1 MAAAAAAGHD
11 DDTPTPYIVM
21 GHGVEDIGKNANEGS
36 NFGSSRFRLPKG
48 ITVVTLALC
57 GNSTMEE
64 EVCPFLNLFTED
76 GVKKMLSDPVNHIPE
91 LEAHIDGKSI
101 HVYTEGDFFPALAVS
116 YFARFPDMIYKSGVY
131 PYPIN
136 ERQLI
141 PKAKQ
146 ADRAE
151 CKRFA
156 LGVTT
161 ALSDKV
167 DIDVV
172 EDLYKQSV
180 YPPLPELDPAKPIT
194 YKTLKNRLTLE
205 FKDVFDALPKP
216 AVYYYVIC
224 RAPYTRSEGTYS
236 KTVFGKDPRRMVE
249 SMPNPFDVKDIKRLL
264 KLDEA
269 YMKEQAKKVDDGDED
284 AKDLNGLDFVIHMKE
299 HPEDAPKSLHELFEA
314 IKPVPTRNTLE
325 EFRQVRDGVNALKRY
340 DVDLIKHEG
349 LQAEFKSFLRNFSQW
364 QYDDPSSYINR
375 LERRRRGSLTQQ
387 QKYKKRAAAAA
398 DAAGGHEGGARR
410 RRHTRKGDG
419 KHGRKMTRRK

>member
-1 MAAAAAAGHD
+1 MAAAAAGH

-21 GHGVEDIGKNANEGS
+21 GHGVEDIGKNANEGN

-64 EVCPFLNLFTED
+64 EVCPFLKLFTED
-76 GVKKMLSDPVNHIPE
+76 DVQEMLSDPVNHIPE
-91 LEAHIDGKSI
+91 LEARIDGKSI
-101 HVYTEGDFFPALAVS
+101 HVYTERDLFPALAVS

-136 ERQLI
+136 EKQLI

-167 DIDVV
+167 DADVV
-172 EDLYKQSV
+172 DEVYKQSV
-180 YPPLPELDPAKPIT
+180 YPPLPEIDPAKPIT

-216 AVYYYVIC
+216 AVYYYIIC
-224 RAPYTRSEGTYS
+224 RAPYTRSERII
-236 KTVFGKDPRRMVE
+236 FGKDPAGWGQF
-249 SMPNPFDVKDIKRLL
+249 MPEPFDVKGSKHLL
-264 KLDEA
+264 RLDET
-269 YMKEQAKKVDDGDED
+269 YIKEEAEKLERGEEVDEIVGAE
-284 AKDLNGLDFVIHMKE
+284 FVTHMKE
-299 HPEDAPKSLHELFEA
+299 HPEDAPETLHELFKE
-314 IKPVPTRNTLE
+314 IKPTPTRNTLE
-325 EFRQVRDGVNALKRY
+325 TFRQVKDGVTKLKAY
-340 DVDLIKHEG
+340 DVDLIKHAE
-349 LQAEFKSFLRNFSQW
+349 LKEEFKSFLKNFSGW
-364 QYDDPSSYINR
+364 QYDDPTSYIER
-375 LERRRRGSLTQQ
+375 LERRRRASIGQQ
-387 QKYKKRAAAAA
+387 EWRKIQRAMAAAGR
-398 DAAGGHEGGARR
+398 GGGTRR
-410 RRHTRKGDG
+410 RRRWHTRKGG